1 MEFTNDNITDFISG
15 MISLGGGDYV
25 EAGPEKFVM
34 MKSGKN
40 QVSLI
45 LQERIGS
52 IEVETCG

>member
-34 MKSGKN
+34 MKSGKKE
-40 QVSLI
+40 I
-45 LQERIGS
+45 CHDEKWQEP
-52 IEVETCG
+52 